1 MQKNVL
7 ILAGILIIAFAAMA
21 APVMA
26 AQSATITANPAK
38 TITVTVNGG
47 ITNWVLAQGLN
58 TDATSVTL
66 DVASN
71 SPNWVDSVKDA
82 LDPDSVPAAKPDAGQ
97 MVDYN
102 TATSVYGTLKLGS
115 SLVIGG
121 ATSATQYTGAT
132 VTLTGSDQAI
142 VTGANASTAAGTFT
156 GTPVTIKQTVAIT
169 DSVLPTNHVY
179 RIIVTMT
186 GTTP

>member
-7 ILAGILIIAFAAMA
+7 ILAVILIIAFAAMA

-47 ITNWVLAQGLN
+47 ITNWALAQGLN

-71 SPNWVDSVKDA
+71 SPNWVVSVKDA
-82 LDPDSVPAAKPDAGQ
+82 LDPDSVPTAKPDAGQ